1 MKLLYPYKATRN
13 IISKCL
19 PLLVITVLFSACYT
33 NKSIMLKTPED
44 YPFAIYNDSL
54 NNRDTYKV
62 AVADIIQ
69 MNVYTNEGRQ
79 RLGISFD
86 PMVNGQ
92 AQTPGMTGQGILTY
106 TVEPD
111 STINVPL
118 LGRVKVAGLSIRE
131 TEFFL
136 ESKFANYYNLPY
148 VELRVTNRRF
158 MVFVGGNDAKVIN
171 MLNEKTT
178 LIEGLALAGGISPLS
193 KAANIKLI
201 RGSLSNPV
209 VYQIDLSTL
218 EGARLGGSMVLQAN
232 DIIYVEPVKR
242 NVDQVIQQSLIYVSS
257 VVSIFTLVFTIISLS
272 N

>member
-1 MKLLYPYKATRN
+1 
-13 IISKCL
+13 
-19 PLLVITVLFSACYT
+19 
-33 NKSIMLKTPED
+33 
-44 YPFAIYNDSL
+44 
-54 NNRDTYKV
+54 
-62 AVADIIQ
+62 
-69 MNVYTNEGRQ
+69 
-79 RLGISFD
+79 
-86 PMVNGQ
+86 
-92 AQTPGMTGQGILTY
+92 MTGQGILTY

-193 KAANIKLI
+193 KAGNIKLI

-257 VVSIFTLVFTIISLS
+257 VVSIFTLVFTIVSLS
-272 N
+272 K